1 MSFQKI
7 LAISGKPGLYE
18 LKVQTR
24 SGFVAE
30 SLLDGKK
37 ITVGLRS
44 NVSLLTEIAVF
55 TYNEEVK
62 LIDIFKSI
70 ATKEN
75 GEATISHKEADD
87 KLKSYFREILPEYDE
102 DRVYTSDIKKI
113 FQWYNLLLSS
123 GDLMP
128 SEEETTNL
136 ESSEENQMIKES
148 KKKSKTDKKETA
160 KSPVKVNKSV
170 SSDKA
175 KVTKSAAPKKTATT
189 KTGSSRGK

>member
-30 SLLDGKK
+30 ALLDGKK

-44 NVSLLTEIAVF
+44 NVSLLSEIAVY

-62 LIDIFKSI
+62 LIEIFKTI
-70 ATKEN
+70 AAKEN
-75 GEATISHKEADD
+75 GEPTISHKESDD
-87 KLKSYFREILPEYDE
+87 KLRSYFREILPEFDE

-113 FQWYNLLLSS
+113 FNWYNILQPKGYVSVEALNT
-123 GDLMP
+123 
-128 SEEETTNL
+128 EAKEETPA
-136 ESSEENQMIKES
+136 E
-148 KKKSKTDKKETA
+148 
-160 KSPVKVNKSV
+160 
-170 SSDKA
+170 
-175 KVTKSAAPKKTATT
+175 
-189 KTGSSRGK
+189 